1 MVFVWGYQQQ
11 RRHVSVKS
19 WWKVCQTVLCG
30 RPHFP
35 FHHHHQSSQS
45 ASQCRSGPNTKDYHT
60 NYRIT
65 HMMSFPLRCVA
76 ILALFVLGEAFRGRS
91 MTMVFGNLF
100 KKPSTSASQKAKI
113 DALKADLFSNA
124 QGTSNGVKASAQ
136 SKLKISSIVSDL
148 EKLNTNKKISSSP
161 LMNGNWKLIYTTN
174 DGSSAGKLGPFV
186 GRVDQDIDV
195 DSKKYVNFVR
205 LGNGIVTGALTG

>member
-1 MVFVWGYQQQ
+1 
-11 RRHVSVKS
+11 
-19 WWKVCQTVLCG
+19 
-30 RPHFP
+30 
-35 FHHHHQSSQS
+35 
-45 ASQCRSGPNTKDYHT
+45 
-60 NYRIT
+60 
-65 HMMSFPLRCVA
+65 
-76 ILALFVLGEAFRGRS
+76 
-91 MTMVFGNLF
+91 MVFGNLF